1 MALTI
6 PASTVNRVVPYLL
19 EKGHLGRG
27 YLGLGMYSI
36 PLPEDLKSALK
47 VAGDSGL
54 IVVSVE
60 PDGPGSKAGVL
71 LGDVIVALDD
81 KAVSNVH
88 ELQAC
93 LEPDLI
99 GRTVSISMI
108 RSGKP
113 VMVRAIVG
121 ERKRRTA

>member
-1 MALTI
+1 GVRI

-99 GRTVSISMI
+99 GGAGSKFMI
-108 RSGKP
+108 PSGQALF
-113 VMVRAIVG
+113 V
-121 ERKRRTA
+121 